1 MADECYSQLC
11 RKYRE
16 LRAQKGIKSLQVAQE
31 TGIPLSFLKK
41 LDRSAPV
48 KTLTLQHMN
57 SLCRYFH
64 IDLFRF
70 MG

>member
-1 MADECYSQLC
+1 MADAMERYSRLC
-11 RKYRE
+11 QKYRE

-48 KTLTLQHMN
+48 KT
-57 SLCRYFH
+57 
-64 IDLFRF
+64 
-70 MG
+70 